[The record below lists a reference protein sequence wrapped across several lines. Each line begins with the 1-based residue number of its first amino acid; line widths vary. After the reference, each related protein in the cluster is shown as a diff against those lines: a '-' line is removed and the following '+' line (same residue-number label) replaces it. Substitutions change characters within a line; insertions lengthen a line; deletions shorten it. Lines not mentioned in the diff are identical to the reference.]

1 VVILQERKV
10 FDLYLLLVS
19 GRDVGNGP
27 TGLFADGL
35 LGRGEQVVETGKR
48 RAVEHHLRLRV
59 VPRHNVAHGSQRGRN
74 HVVLI
79 VPEIHNSTVTTN
91 RNHKQQ
97 RKNVTNGMILECS
110 RNICAFS
117 VPSDRELLV
126 IFSGRTRI

>member
-1 VVILQERKV
+1 L
-10 FDLYLLLVS
+10 DLYLLLVS

-59 VPRHNVAHGSQRGRN
+59 VPRHNVAHGSERGRN

-79 VPEIHNSTVTTN
+79 VPEIHNSTVEITRITSAQEKFY
-91 RNHKQQ
+91 KQH
-97 RKNVTNGMILECS
+97 VEISAHL
-110 RNICAFS
+110 A
-117 VPSDRELLV
+117 DRELLV
-126 IFSGRTRI
+126 ILSGRTTI